1 MTNAITSVF
10 SGSPKIQALFQRLPE
25 ILSLVLTI
33 VCAYTLATISWGLIT
48 ENDKP
53 TFIPEQIN
61 NNNPGNQT
69 NALQSFRE
77 LSNAHLFG
85 ITTKKVEITQ
95 TKAPETKL
103 NFVLKGVL
111 AAVPM
116 SLASAIIARS
126 SNSAEEI
133 YGIGD
138 KLPGNVTIKEIHSD
152 HVILER
158 AGRLETLRLPKDAG
172 AAQVSSNFSTARFSS
187 SSDSS
192 IKTIRDDIRRNPT
205 SFGDYALPVVVK
217 EKGKQIGYRL
227 QFQEKGDVLK
237 SAGLRATDII
247 TSINGI
253 KLDQP
258 RNAMNALRKLS
269 TANQLNI
276 IVKRNGMEVP
286 INLQL

>member
-10 SGSPKIQALFQRLPE
+10 SSSPKVQALFQRLPE
-25 ILSLVLTI
+25 IFSLLLTI
-33 VCAYTLATISWGLIT
+33 VCAYTLATISWGLVSESDNSI
-48 ENDKP
+48 
-53 TFIPEQIN
+53 FIPEQIN
-61 NNNPGNQT
+61 NNQQNSQT
-69 NALQSFRE
+69 NALQSFRN

-85 ITTKKVEITQ
+85 IAAKKVEITQ

-103 NFVLKGVL
+103 SFVLKGVL

-126 SNSAEEI
+126 RNGAEEI
-133 YGIGD
+133 YAIGD
-138 KLPGNVTIKEIHSD
+138 KLPGNVTIKEIHTD

-158 AGRLETLRLPKDAG
+158 AGRLETLRLPKESG
-172 AAQVSSNFSTARFSS
+172 TAQISSNFSTASLSRSPSS
-187 SSDSS
+187 KL
-192 IKTIRDDIRRNPT
+192 KTIRDDIRKNPT
-205 SFGDYALPVVVK
+205 SFGEYALPIVVK
-217 EKGKQIGYRL
+217 ERGKQIGYRL
-227 QFQEKGDVLK
+227 QFQEKGDALK

-258 RNAMNALRKLS
+258 RNAIRALRKLS
-269 TANQLNI
+269 SANTLNL
-276 IVKRNGMEVP
+276 IVKRNGTEVP